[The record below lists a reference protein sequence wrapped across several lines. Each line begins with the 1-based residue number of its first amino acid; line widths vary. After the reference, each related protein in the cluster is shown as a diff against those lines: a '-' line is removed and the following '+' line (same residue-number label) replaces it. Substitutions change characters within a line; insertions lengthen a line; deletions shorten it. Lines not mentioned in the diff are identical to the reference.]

1 MIRIPLMAGEIPESL
16 SHTFLDADGNVMD
29 LTGFSASATWE
40 HRSSG
45 TTGTLTCTS
54 GDSTGV
60 ITATVTAAAVA
71 TTGVV
76 DVVIWVGN
84 STFRYASPI
93 WRLAIADPPGTAP
106 SI

>member
-1 MIRIPLMAGEIPESL
+1 MIRIPLQAGEIPEAL
-16 SHTFLDADGNVMD
+16 THTFLDADGAAMN
-29 LTGFSASATWE
+29 LIGFTASATWE
-40 HRSSG
+40 HRGTG
-45 TTGTLTCTS
+45 TTGTLTCTN
-54 GDSTGV
+54 GDSTGA

-71 TTGVV
+71 SPGIV

-84 STFRYASPI
+84 GARRYASPI